1 MSRLPIPA
9 RIYVILLSASG
20 LMLAALSAVRIPRP
34 TALECLP
41 FILLS
46 ALASTMRVRLLPLAL
61 RSKSDTSGAAEMSVA
76 FAFSYTAVL
85 LGGAYPGALAGLASG
100 LASSLLFT
108 TRRHPLYRIAF
119 NGASL
124 VWSAWIAAAVLE
136 LIAPGLGAAPL
147 WRAVLAVAASTYAY
161 YLVNTMSVAGA
172 VALSQ
177 RIPFW
182 STWSEGFL
190 WTAAPGYFVGALAAA
205 GIGYYYAQVH
215 MLSFAV
221 TLPALYLSYRS
232 YKAYIGKVEETQAR
246 LEEVQALYR
255 ESLQLVT
262 QAEKLAS
269 IGRLAGGVAHEI
281 NNPLMVILGRAEL
294 ALMDVPEDNSI
305 ANDLEI
311 IISETKRIA
320 NIVKNLL
327 RFSRQDQQESLLPVD
342 VNETVDRAVELT
354 RYQLT
359 VDNIVVETRYTSD
372 LPTVMGNAGQ
382 LQQVFTNI
390 IINAY
395 QAIGAH
401 GGRLLIETDR
411 SPSEVE
417 IRFSDSGCGIPEEH
431 LKRIFEPFYTTKAEH
446 EGTGLG
452 LSVSYGIVAD
462 HGGNITV
469 ESTVGHGSQFTVHL
483 PTAAPIPLAQ
493 PIEAPDTRVVL
504 TAAP

>member
-1 MSRLPIPA
+1 VNKLPLPA
-9 RIYVILLSASG
+9 RIYVVLLSASG
-20 LMLAALSAVRIPRP
+20 MGLAALAATQLTGAMGAR
-34 TALECLP
+34 CLP

-61 RSKSDTSGAAEMSVA
+61 RSRSETSGAAEMSVA
-76 FAFSYTAVL
+76 FAFSYAAIL
-85 LGGAYPGALAGLASG
+85 LGGAYPGALAALASG
-100 LASSLLFT
+100 LAGSLLFVH
-108 TRRHPLYRIAF
+108 RRPPTYRVLF

-124 VWSAWIAAAVLE
+124 VWSAWVAAIVLE
-136 LIAPGLGAAPL
+136 RLGGALDGGAG
-147 WRAVLAVAASTYAY
+147 WRNVLAVATSTYAY

-172 VALSQ
+172 VSLSQ
-177 RIPFW
+177 RLPFW

-190 WTAAPGYFVGALAAA
+190 WTAAPGYFVGAMVASVVAF
-205 GIGYYYAQVH
+205 YYTRVH
-215 MLSFAV
+215 LLSFVV
-221 TLPALYLSYRS
+221 TMPALYLSYRS
-232 YKAYIGKVEETQAR
+232 YKAYIDKVEETQAR
-246 LEEVQALYR
+246 LVEVQALYK

-294 ALMDVPEDNSI
+294 ALMDLPDDHTS
-305 ANDLEI
+305 AADLEI

-359 VDNIVVETRYTSD
+359 VDNILVETRYAPD
-372 LPTVMGNAGQ
+372 LPTAMGNAGQ

-395 QAIGAH
+395 QAIGH
-401 GGRLLIETDR
+401 QGGRLLIETGRTGDY
-411 SPSEVE
+411 VDV
-417 IRFSDSGCGIPEEH
+417 RFTDTGCGIPEGN

-452 LSVSYGIVAD
+452 LSVSYGIIAD
-462 HGGNITV
+462 HGGSITV
-469 ESTVGHGSQFTVHL
+469 DSVVGQGSQFTVRL
-483 PTAAPIPLAQ
+483 PPAPPIPLSEPVHSGA
-493 PIEAPDTRVVL
+493 AGLVL
-504 TAAP
+504 TS

>member
-1 MSRLPIPA
+1 MSKLPLPA
-9 RIYVILLSASG
+9 RVYVIAVSTTG
-20 LMLAALSAVRIPRP
+20 LVLAALSALRLSAPEAVW
-34 TALECLP
+34 CLP

-61 RSKSDTSGAAEMSVA
+61 KSRAETSGAAEMSVA
-76 FAFSYTAVL
+76 LAFTYAAIL
-85 LGGAYPGALAGLASG
+85 LGGAHAGALAALASG
-100 LASSLLFT
+100 LASSLLFAP
-108 TRRHPLYRIAF
+108 RRHPLYRIAF
-119 NGASL
+119 NCGSL
-124 VWSAWIAAAVLE
+124 VWTAWLSAAVLRW
-136 LIAPGLGAAPL
+136 LGGAFHGGPV
-147 WRAVLAVAASTYAY
+147 WRAVFAIAASTYVY

-172 VALSQ
+172 VALTQ

-190 WTAAPGYFVGALAAA
+190 WTAAPGYFVGALTAV
-205 GIGYYYAQVH
+205 GIAYYYAQVR
-215 MLSFAV
+215 LFSFAV
-221 TLPALYLSYRS
+221 TMPALYLSYRS
-232 YKAYIGKVEETQAR
+232 YKAYIDKVEETQAR
-246 LEEVQALYR
+246 LEEVQALYK

-294 ALMDVPEDNSI
+294 ALMDMPE
-305 ANDLEI
+305 AHAGKADLEI

-327 RFSRQDQQESLLPVD
+327 RFSRQDQQESLLPVE

-359 VDNIVVETRYTSD
+359 VDNIVVDTSYAPD

-395 QAIGAH
+395 QAIGAR
-401 GGRLLIETDR
+401 GGRLLIETGKVAG
-411 SPSEVE
+411 SVEV
-417 IRFSDSGCGIPEEH
+417 RFSDTGCGIPPEN

-462 HGGNITV
+462 HGGSITA
-469 ESTVGHGSQFTVHL
+469 ESVVGQGSQFTVRL
-483 PTAAPIPLAQ
+483 PPAAPIPLG
-493 PIEAPDTRVVL
+493 APVLEPAPGRALASTR
-504 TAAP
+504 

>member
-1 MSRLPIPA
+1 VSKLPIPA
-9 RIYVILLSASG
+9 RIYVVLLSTSG
-20 LMLAALSAVRIPRP
+20 LALAVLAVIRIPRGV
-34 TALECLP
+34 AVECLP

-46 ALASTMRVRLLPLAL
+46 AIASTMRVRLLPLAL
-61 RSKSDTSGAAEMSVA
+61 RSRSEQSGAAEMSVA

-108 TRRHPLYRIAF
+108 TRRHPFYRIAF
-119 NGASL
+119 NGACL
-124 VWSAWIAAAVLE
+124 VWSAWVAALVLSR
-136 LIAPGLGAAPL
+136 IGHVFPGGPL

-172 VALSQ
+172 VSLTQ
-177 RIPFW
+177 RLPFW

-190 WTAAPGYFVGALAAA
+190 WTAAPGYFVGAFAAA
-205 GIGYYYAQVH
+205 GIAYYYAQVH
-215 MLSFAV
+215 LLSFAV

-232 YKAYIGKVEETQAR
+232 YKAYIGKVEETQSR
-246 LEEVQALYR
+246 LEEVQALYK

-294 ALMDVPEDNSI
+294 ALMDVPEDHGI
-305 ANDLEI
+305 AADLEI
-311 IISETKRIA
+311 IISETRRIA

-327 RFSRQDQQESLLPVD
+327 RFSRQDQQDSLLPID

-359 VDNIVVETRYTSD
+359 VDNIVVETRYASV

-382 LQQVFTNI
+382 LQQVCTNI

-395 QAIGAH
+395 QAIGAR
-401 GGRLLIETDR
+401 GGRLLIETGQAADH
-411 SPSEVE
+411 VE
-417 IRFSDSGCGIPEEH
+417 IRFSDSGCGIPADH

-452 LSVSYGIVAD
+452 LSVSYGIIAD
-462 HGGNITV
+462 HGGSITV
-469 ESTVGHGSQFTVHL
+469 ESVVGEGTQFTVRL
-483 PTAAPIPLAQ
+483 PTAAPIPLAG
-493 PIEAPDTRVVL
+493 AALASDAARLL
-504 TAAP
+504 TGAR

>member
-1 MSRLPIPA
+1 
-9 RIYVILLSASG
+9 
-20 LMLAALSAVRIPRP
+20 MLAGLAAVRISRP
-34 TALECLP
+34 VAAECLP
-41 FILLS
+41 FILLA

-61 RSKSDTSGAAEMSVA
+61 RSKSETSGAAEMSVA
-76 FAFSYTAVL
+76 FAFSYAAVL
-85 LGGAYPGALAGLASG
+85 LGGAFPGALAGLASG

-119 NGASL
+119 NGAIL
-124 VWSAWIAAAVLE
+124 VWSAWIAALVLE
-136 LIAPGLGAAPL
+136 WVAPGFSRAPL
-147 WRAVLAVAASTYAY
+147 WRAVLALAASTYAY

-190 WTAAPGYFVGALAAA
+190 WTAAPGYFVGAVAAA

-215 MLSFAV
+215 LLSFTV

-294 ALMDVPEDNSI
+294 ALMDVPEEHAI
-305 ANDLEI
+305 AKDLEI

-359 VDNIVVETRYTSD
+359 VDNIVVETRYAPD
-372 LPTVMGNAGQ
+372 LPTAMGNAGQ

-395 QAIGAH
+395 QAIGVH
-401 GGRLLIETDR
+401 GGRLLIETGR
-411 SPSEVE
+411 GSNEVE
-417 IRFSDSGCGIPEEH
+417 IRFSDSGCGIPQEH

-462 HGGNITV
+462 HGGSISV
-469 ESTVGHGSQFTVHL
+469 ESTVGQGTCFTVHL
-483 PTAAPIPLAQ
+483 PTAAPIPLAD
-493 PIEAPDTRVVL
+493 PVTVPEARVP
-504 TAAP
+504 AAAGR